1 MFNRA
6 AVAPAGTAFDSTAQE
21 PASEA
26 AETAKPEE
34 RRQNHN
40 HAEDSQSVAKELD
53 ITETIIGQ
61 LQAQNLFFSSE
72 ELQHALIADSRA
84 SYADIQGA
92 AVPCSAAKLSDCS
105 YGGHTRS

>member
-53 ITETIIGQ
+53 ITETILGNYR
-61 LQAQNLFFSSE
+61 LETFF
-72 ELQHALIADSRA
+72 L
-84 SYADIQGA
+84 
-92 AVPCSAAKLSDCS
+92 AVNHTTCPDC
-105 YGGHTRS
+105 R